1 MAIVLVEFPVGP
13 EDTEACARAVG
24 DLTATLVAGQPEF
37 HGAILHTDA
46 ASGHVLNY
54 MEWDSHAAFI
64 AFRDANA
71 DAIGAAIGRFSP
83 QGRMLDIVRTVASE
97 SA

>member
-1 MAIVLVEFPVGP
+1 
-13 EDTEACARAVG
+13 
-24 DLTATLVAGQPEF
+24 
-37 HGAILHTDA
+37 
-46 ASGHVLNY
+46 